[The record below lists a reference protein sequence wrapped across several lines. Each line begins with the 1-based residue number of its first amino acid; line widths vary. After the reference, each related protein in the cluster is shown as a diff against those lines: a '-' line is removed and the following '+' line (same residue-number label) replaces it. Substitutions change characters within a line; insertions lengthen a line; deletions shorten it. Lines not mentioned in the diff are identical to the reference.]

1 MLDVSE
7 AVEYVVFPQIDLS
20 SVVLSP
26 SLSLLHSRMLIST
39 HQRSSTGTH
48 KGGYYECKFYSQD
61 KEAQK
66 RNQEQDQGLA
76 DLKRL
81 QEYEN
86 RIAPLVSASS
96 GPASKSLLKT
106 KKELQKKFETYC
118 GFTEKQ
124 TQFLDE
130 AAITVMQM
138 KRMLK
143 YCNIYLYFRPN
154 SAEDKERVL
163 FEEQMMQMTF
173 TCDALHVLV
182 DPDEKNNAHEYVSFV
197 LENLCDHSLTS
208 IV

>member
-1 MLDVSE
+1 M
-7 AVEYVVFPQIDLS
+7 
-20 SVVLSP
+20 
-26 SLSLLHSRMLIST
+26 
-39 HQRSSTGTH
+39 
-48 KGGYYECKFYSQD
+48 
-61 KEAQK
+61 
-66 RNQEQDQGLA
+66 NQERDQELA

-86 RIAPLVSASS
+86 RIAPLISASS

-118 GFTEKQ
+118 GYTEKQ

-154 SAEDKERVL
+154 GVEDKERLL
-163 FEEQMMQMTF
+163 FEQQMMQMTF
-173 TCDALHVLV
+173 TCDTLHVLV
-182 DPDEKNNAHEYVSFV
+182 DPDEKNNAHEYVIISRV
-197 LENLCDHSLTS
+197 TVSMMCSRISNEYLYLITTRTPTHSNTNALEHQRTRTQVRTLE
-208 IV
+208 